1 MQRRDFCV
9 LSGAAAVA
17 QAVAGLAQASKA
29 PRIGIL
35 VLGNPDPAPFLSA
48 FREGLRD
55 LGYSEGQNIAL
66 EIRSADGEAH
76 LLPTLARELVGLKV
90 DVIVG
95 FQTPALLAAKD
106 ATSDIPIVMGLAGDP
121 VVNGLI
127 ASFARPGGNVTGMA
141 AAGAQMVGKLLEIT
155 REMLPAARHVSLMAN
170 APDPY
175 HRPFVQHAESA
186 GRSLGLAVRTHL
198 LQSPNELES
207 AFARSAG
214 GGAHAVVIQPSLPHR
229 RSAELALKHR
239 LPAFSH
245 GEDFVA
251 VGGLASY
258 AADYP
263 AVFRQSG
270 TFVDLIL
277 KGRKPADLP
286 VQMPTR
292 YLLVINLRTAAALG
306 LKLPP
311 SLLIRTDRVIE

>member
-1 MQRRDFCV
+1 ME
-9 LSGAAAVA
+9 
-17 QAVAGLAQASKA
+17 QASKA

-35 VLGNPDPAPFLSA
+35 VLGDPDPAPFLMA
-48 FREGLRD
+48 FREGLRE
-55 LGYSEGQNIAL
+55 LGYSEGQNIVL
-66 EIRSADGEAH
+66 ELRSANGAAH

-90 DVIVG
+90 DAIVG

-106 ATSDIPIVMGLAGDP
+106 ATSDIPIVMGLAGEP
-121 VVNGLI
+121 VVNGLV

-141 AAGAQMVGKLLEIT
+141 SAGAQMVGKLLEIA
-155 REMLPAARHVSLMAN
+155 REMLPTARYVSVMAN
-170 APDPY
+170 APDPF

-186 GRSLGLAVRTHL
+186 GRSLGLTVRTHL

-207 AFARSAG
+207 AFAKSA
-214 GGAHAVVIQPSLPHR
+214 GAHAVVVQPSLPHR
-229 RSAELALKHR
+229 RSAELALKYR

-251 VGGLASY
+251 AGGLASY
-258 AADYP
+258 SADYP
-263 AVFRQSG
+263 AVFRQSA

-277 KGRKPADLP
+277 KGRRPADLP

-292 YLLVINLRTAAALG
+292 YLLVINLKTAAALG
-306 LKLPP
+306 IKLPP